1 MYAHDHNNFRLRH
14 FLHTKAHEDE
24 PPQADDLLA
33 AAIYPNNL
41 NSLKPSGLVPV
52 FDVKK
57 MRAIVNEHSRSSNLH
72 RNHKRYLNFLEGTAG
87 NLPLAKLPMTIFEDL
102 DALAERFPNF
112 GYAVDYFKEQ
122 FALAFLTEHRPF
134 AADPLLILGP
144 PGVGKTAFCHEL
156 SRLVNTHFKVI
167 AMAGMTAGFV
177 IGGMSSGWAD
187 GKPGKVVQALARGKR
202 ANPLYVVDEIDKV
215 GGDKRYDPLGALYS
229 LLEKETAASF
239 IDESLEIPTNCAN
252 AVWVATANYPE
263 KIAEP
268 VLSRFTVIEV
278 AAPSG
283 DQRAKVLKSI
293 YAKVRGKHSWGS
305 RFNSELTPAVVD
317 KMVSSKME
325 PRLLQKALVSAC
337 GKAVL
342 REIQNNK
349 SAPDVVEIRADD
361 VVIPATQQGAKP
373 NKSSGTTR
381 KAPDV
386 VVMPILNVESVP
398 ALEREVT
405 LVQWSIR
412 EVAWGDTDRRS
423 KHLVGFVKEDEKW
436 HVSARVEKFDRQA
449 NRVRTSDGRMYHLE
463 GQPGTSD
470 EAENVWIDWKDQH
483 DIHEDLDVT
492 HQYCAIH

>member
-1 MYAHDHNNFRLRH
+1 MYAHDYDFRFGQYLSA
-14 FLHTKAHEDE
+14 KAKEDE
-24 PPQADDLLA
+24 PPQEDDQLA
-33 AAIYPNNL
+33 AEMPSGN
-41 NSLKPSGLVPV
+41 LKPFNSSPLVSV

-57 MRAIVNEHSRSSNLH
+57 MRAIVGEHGRSSNLY
-72 RNHKRYLNFLEGTAG
+72 RNHKRYLNFLEGTSG

-112 GYAVDYFKEQ
+112 SYAVDYFKQQ

-156 SRLVNTHFKVI
+156 SRLVDTHFEVI
-167 AMAGMTAGFV
+167 AMAGLTAGFV

-202 ANPLYVVDEIDKV
+202 ANPLYTIDEIDKV
-215 GGDKRYDPLGALYS
+215 GGDKRYDPLGALYG
-229 LLEKETAASF
+229 LLEKETAATF
-239 IDESLEIPTNCAN
+239 IDESLEIPTDCSH

-268 VLSRFTVIEV
+268 ILSRFAVIEV

-293 YAKVRGKHSWGS
+293 YAKVLGKHAWGS
-305 RFNSELTPAVVD
+305 RFNPELASNVVD
-317 KMVSSKME
+317 KLVNNSME
-325 PRLLQKALVSAC
+325 PRLMQKALVSAC

-361 VVIPATQQGAKP
+361 VVIPAAMKGAKP
-373 NKSSGTTR
+373 NKSSGSTR

-386 VVMPILNVESVP
+386 VVMPIFNVESVP
-398 ALEREVT
+398 SEREIT
-405 LVQWSIR
+405 LVQWSMR
-412 EVAWGDTDRRS
+412 EVAWGDTDRKS
-423 KHLVGFVKEDEKW
+423 QHVVGFIKEDEKW
-436 HVSARVEKFDRQA
+436 HVSSLIEKYDRQA
-449 NRVRTSDGRMYHLE
+449 KRVRTSDGRVYHLE

-470 EAENVWIDWKDQH
+470 EAERVWLDWKDRH
-483 DIHEDLDVT
+483 DVLEESDVT
-492 HQYCAIH
+492 HQYCAVH

>member
-1 MYAHDHNNFRLRH
+1 MYAHDYDFRFSQYLSA
-14 FLHTKAHEDE
+14 KAREDE
-24 PPQADDLLA
+24 PPQTDDPLA
-33 AAIYPNNL
+33 AAMSPGNL
-41 NSLKPSGLVPV
+41 NSLKPPVLVSV

-57 MRAIVNEHSRSSNLH
+57 MRAIVNEYSRNSNIH
-72 RNHKRYLNFLEGTAG
+72 RNHKRYLGLLDDTAG
-87 NLPLAKLPMTIFEDL
+87 YLPLAELPTTVFDDL

-112 GYAVDYFKEQ
+112 LYVVDYFKQQ
-122 FALAFLTEHRPF
+122 FALAFLTENRPF
-134 AADPLLILGP
+134 SADPLLILGP

-156 SRLVNTHFKVI
+156 SKLVKTHFEVLS
-167 AMAGMTAGFV
+167 MAGMTAGFV

-229 LLEKETAASF
+229 LLEKETAAGF
-239 IDESLEIPTNCAN
+239 IDESLEIPTDCSH

-268 VLSRFTVIEV
+268 ILSRFAVIEV

-293 YAKVRGKHSWGS
+293 YAKVLAKHAWGS
-305 RFNSELTPAVVD
+305 RFNPELASNVVD
-317 KMVSSKME
+317 KLVNNSME
-325 PRLLQKALVSAC
+325 PRLMQKALTSAC

-361 VVIPATQQGAKP
+361 VVIPFIQQAAKP
-373 NKSSGTTR
+373 IKFSGSPNKVSE
-381 KAPDV
+381 V

-398 ALEREVT
+398 TTEREVT

-412 EVAWGDTDRRS
+412 EVTWGDTDRKS
-423 KHLVGFVKEDEKW
+423 QHVVGFIKEDEKW
-436 HVSARVEKFDRQA
+436 LVSARVEKFDRHA
-449 NRVRTSDGRMYHLE
+449 KRVRTSDGRVYHLE
-463 GQPGTSD
+463 GPPGTSD
-470 EAENVWIDWKDQH
+470 EAEHVWLDWKDRH
-483 DIHEDLDVT
+483 DVHEESDVT

>member
-1 MYAHDHNNFRLRH
+1 MPSGN
-14 FLHTKAHEDE
+14 
-24 PPQADDLLA
+24 
-33 AAIYPNNL
+33 
-41 NSLKPSGLVPV
+41 LKPFNSSPLVSV

-57 MRAIVNEHSRSSNLH
+57 MQALVNEHSRNSNIH
-72 RNHKRYLNFLEGTAG
+72 RNHRRYLGLLDGTAG
-87 NLPLAKLPMTIFEDL
+87 NLPLAELPSTIFEDL

-112 GYAVDYFKEQ
+112 AFAVDYFKEQ

-156 SRLVNTHFKVI
+156 SRLVNTHLEVLS
-167 AMAGMTAGFV
+167 MAGMTAGFV

-202 ANPLYVVDEIDKV
+202 ANPLYVVDEVDKV
-215 GGDKRYDPLGALYS
+215 GGDKRYDPLGALYG
-229 LLEKETAASF
+229 LLEKETAATF
-239 IDESLEIPTNCAN
+239 IDESLEIPTNCAH
-252 AVWVATANYPE
+252 AVWVATANYAE

-268 VLSRFTVIEV
+268 ILSRFAVIEI
-278 AAPSG
+278 AAPTG
-283 DQRAKVLKSI
+283 DQMVKVLQSI
-293 YAKVRGKHSWGS
+293 YAKVLGKHAWGS

-349 SAPDVVEIRADD
+349 SAPNVVEIRAED
-361 VVIPATQQGAKP
+361 VVIPVTQKAAKP
-373 NKSSGTTR
+373 IKFSGSPNKV
-381 KAPDV
+381 PDV
-386 VVMPILNVESVP
+386 VVMPILNVESVSTS
-398 ALEREVT
+398 EQDGT
-405 LVQWSIR
+405 MIHWSIR
-412 EVAWGDTDRRS
+412 KVAWGDTDRRS

-436 HVSARVEKFDRQA
+436 LVSARVEKFDRQA
-449 NRVRTSDGRMYHLE
+449 KRVRTSDGRMYHLE

-483 DIHEDLDVT
+483 DVHEDLDVT

>member
-1 MYAHDHNNFRLRH
+1 MYAHDYDFRFSQYLSA
-14 FLHTKAHEDE
+14 KAREDE
-24 PPQADDLLA
+24 PPQTDDPLA
-33 AAIYPNNL
+33 AAMSPGNL

-72 RNHKRYLNFLEGTAG
+72 RNHKRYLNFLEGTTG
-87 NLPLAKLPMTIFEDL
+87 NLPLAKLPSTIFEDL

-112 GYAVDYFKEQ
+112 GFAIDYFKQQ

-156 SRLVNTHFKVI
+156 SRLVNTHLEVLS
-167 AMAGMTAGFV
+167 MAGMTAGFV

-202 ANPLYVVDEIDKV
+202 ANPLYVVDEVDKV
-215 GGDKRYDPLGALYS
+215 GGDKRYDPLGALYG
-229 LLEKETAASF
+229 LLEKETAATF
-239 IDESLEIPTNCAN
+239 IDESLEIPTNCAH

-268 VLSRFTVIEV
+268 ILSRFTVIEV

-293 YAKVRGKHSWGS
+293 YAKVLGKHAWGS
-305 RFNSELTPAVVD
+305 RFNPELASNVVD
-317 KMVSSKME
+317 KLVSSTME
-325 PRLLQKALVSAC
+325 PRLMQKALTSAC

-342 REIQNNK
+342 RQIQAK
-349 SAPDVVEIRADD
+349 GSAPDIVEIRADD
-361 VVIPATQQGAKP
+361 VVIPFTQKAAKP
-373 NKSSGTTR
+373 IKFSGSTR

-398 ALEREVT
+398 TSEQEGT
-405 LVQWSIR
+405 IIHWSIR

-449 NRVRTSDGRMYHLE
+449 KRVRTRDGHVYHLE

-470 EAENVWIDWKDQH
+470 EAERVWLDWKDQH
-483 DIHEDLDVT
+483 DVREESDVT
-492 HQYCAIH
+492 HQYCAVH

>member
-24 PPQADDLLA
+24 LPQADDLLA

-87 NLPLAKLPMTIFEDL
+87 NLPLAELPSTIFEDL
-102 DALAERFPNF
+102 DVLAERFPNF
-112 GYAVDYFKEQ
+112 GFAIDYFKQQ
-122 FALAFLTEHRPF
+122 FALAFLTENRPF
-134 AADPLLILGP
+134 SADPLLILGP

-156 SRLVNTHFKVI
+156 SKLVDTHFEVI
-167 AMAGMTAGFV
+167 AMAGLTAGFV

-202 ANPLYVVDEIDKV
+202 ANPLYVVDEIDKI
-215 GGDKRYDPLGALYS
+215 GGDRRYDPLGALYS
-229 LLEKETAASF
+229 LLEKETAAGF
-239 IDESLEIPTNCAN
+239 IDESLEIPTDCSH
-252 AVWVATANYPE
+252 AVWVATANYSQ

-268 VLSRFTVIEV
+268 ILSRFAVIEV

-293 YAKVRGKHSWGS
+293 YAKVRGKHAWGS
-305 RFNSELTPAVVD
+305 RFNPTLAPAVVD
-317 KMVSSKME
+317 KLVSSTIE
-325 PRLLQKALVSAC
+325 PRLMQKALTSAC

-342 REIQNNK
+342 REIQARG
-349 SAPDVVEIRADD
+349 SAPDIVEIQADD

-373 NKSSGTTR
+373 KSSGSTKKT
-381 KAPDV
+381 AEV
-386 VVMPILNVESVP
+386 VVMPILNIESVP
-398 ALEREVT
+398 SEREVT
-405 LVQWSIR
+405 MVQWSMR
-412 EVAWGDTDRRS
+412 EVVWGDTDRKS
-423 KHLVGFVKEDEKW
+423 QHVVGFIQQEEKW
-436 HVSARVEKFDRQA
+436 HVSSIIEKFDRQA
-449 NRVRTSDGRMYHLE
+449 KRVRTSDGRVYHLE

-470 EAENVWIDWKDQH
+470 EAERVWLDWKDRH
-483 DIHEDLDVT
+483 DVHEESDVT
-492 HQYCAIH
+492 HQYCAVH